1 MRAIVTAACDELREL
16 RQVVDSLESFFDM
29 EYELSNRRAAGAYS
43 LFTLAEL
50 KGMKEGEIA
59 VDAETGIQQANPSAQ
74 PQLVAGSVRQPKKGP
89 EVVKR
94 VS

>member
-1 MRAIVTAACDELREL
+1 MRAIVTAACDKLREL

-50 KGMKEGEIA
+50 KGMKEGEIT